1 MVEEVAVRFAKQNAE
16 ASFGLASELAN
27 ARDMQD
33 VPSIRGRY
41 VQAQM
46 QAYALQMQE
55 LGRLMAEASQS
66 MQPRG

>member
-16 ASFGLASELAN
+16 ASFGLASELVLGI
-27 ARDMQD
+27 Q
-33 VPSIRGRY
+33 GRY
-41 VQAQM
+41 AQEKM
-46 QAYALQMQE
+46 QAYALQTQE

>member
-1 MVEEVAVRFAKQNAE
+1 VEEIAVRFAKQNAE
-16 ASFGLASELAN
+16 VSFGLASELAN

-33 VPSIRGRY
+33 VPGIPGRY
-41 VQAQM
+41 AQARM
-46 QAYALQMQE
+46 QAYALHTQE

>member
-1 MVEEVAVRFAKQNAE
+1 VVEEVAVRFAKQNAE

-33 VPSIRGRY
+33 VPGIPE
-41 VQAQM
+41 
-46 QAYALQMQE
+46 AYALQTRE